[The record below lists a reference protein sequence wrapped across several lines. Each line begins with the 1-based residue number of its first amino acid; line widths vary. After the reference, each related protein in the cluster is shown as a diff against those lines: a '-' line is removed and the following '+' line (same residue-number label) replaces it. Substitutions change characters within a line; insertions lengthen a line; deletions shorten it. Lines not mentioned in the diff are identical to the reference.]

1 MSKIK
6 NNPSYNKLRQDI
18 EGAKSLR
25 KVLKI
30 ASAFSSKVQ
39 ESVKTLDKMI
49 AMESELEHI
58 ASMPDKF
65 NEHFSSLGWIA
76 HETMSSTVMEQTVEL
91 AEKGMISEAESI
103 LVEYYCS
110 EQTAYNV
117 HWLKKIPAF
126 LERYELISYA
136 RVDTIEERYYSCIP
150 LLLMIIDG
158 SVNDIDRSKGFFT
171 DGSDLTAWD
180 SIAAHST
187 GLSVI
192 RGIFNKSIKKTRKK
206 QITIPYRNGI
216 LHGREIGYANKIVAA
231 KCWAALFA
239 IYDWAVKIKS
249 GKKYAPESEPEITWA
264 QLRLQQKELRWQ
276 KKQIENWKPRTVVI
290 GVDIPEAG
298 DISEYKLHTPEK
310 SAIEFVTYWKQKN
323 YGFIAKL
330 LELPYNGIRK
340 HNEIIKD
347 VKRVLEDKKLIDYQ
361 IMCVDDQAPAICEIK
376 LNLKYEFQSEI
387 IEHNTIVRLICQRQD
402 GSTSMFGDEQGIW
415 FIMDYFLHDIDGNSF
430 KHLINSRKDY

>member
-1 MSKIK
+1 MEKIK
-6 NNPSYNKLRQDI
+6 NNPSYTKLRQDI
-18 EGAKSLR
+18 EGAKA
-25 KVLKI
+25 LKKAFKF
-30 ASAFSSKVQ
+30 ASIFSSKAKDGVLA
-39 ESVKTLDKMI
+39 LDKMI
-49 AMESELEHI
+49 AMESELETL

-65 NEHFSSLGWIA
+65 NEHFSALGWIA
-76 HETMSSTVMEQTVEL
+76 HETMSPTVMEQTIKL
-91 AEKGMISEAESI
+91 ADEGLVSEAESI

-117 HWLKKIPAF
+117 HWLKNIPAF
-126 LERYELISYA
+126 LERYELINYA

-158 SVNDIDRSKGFFT
+158 GVNDIDRNKGFFT
-171 DGSDLTAWD
+171 DGSDLIAWD

-192 RGIFNKSIKKTRKK
+192 RDIFNKSIKKTRKE

-216 LHGREIGYANKIVAA
+216 LHGRELGYANKIVAA
-231 KCWAALFA
+231 KCWATLFA
-239 IYDWAVKIKS
+239 IYDWAVKIKN
-249 GKKYAPESEPEITWA
+249 GRKHAPELEPEITWA
-264 QLRLQQKELRWQ
+264 QLGLQQKELRRQ
-276 KKQIENWKPRTVVI
+276 KKQIENWKPRIVTI

-298 DISEYKLHTPEK
+298 NVSEYNLHTPEK
-310 SAIEFVTYWKQKN
+310 SAIEFATYWKQKN

-330 LELPYNGIRK
+330 LNSPYNGMRK

-347 VKRVLEDKKLIDYQ
+347 VRQVLEDKKLIDYQ
-361 IMCVDDQAPAICEIK
+361 IISVDDKAPAICEVK
-376 LNLKYEFQSEI
+376 FNLKYEFQSEI

-415 FIMDYFLHDIDGNSF
+415 FIMECFLHDIDGNSI
-430 KHLINSRKDY
+430 KCLINSCKDY